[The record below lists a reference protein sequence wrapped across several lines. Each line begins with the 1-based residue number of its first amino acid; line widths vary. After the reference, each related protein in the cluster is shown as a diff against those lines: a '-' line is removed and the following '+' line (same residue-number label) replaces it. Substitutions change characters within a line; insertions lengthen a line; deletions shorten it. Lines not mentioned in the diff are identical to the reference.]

1 MPDPIESPEGGS
13 PTESTTE
20 PKKSFFSKK
29 LMALVV
35 GTAAVLG
42 SEEFGLTDW
51 TPIGRDVPAAS
62 PEGEEEVVPMTPLEV
77 KKALGPSIE
86 VIQDGCAWDLRK
98 EHEKTPEG
106 RYTYGPALN
115 FVIARDEQGLLDEV
129 RIDVG
134 EPIKDLQVT
143 FINDEGVLLRW
154 KPKSELVQ
162 PNRKAPADEVAGTPP
177 ADKVA
182 GTPLNEV
189 AVIPKGVS
197 LAIAGER
204 FSSSGA
210 PQLDMK
216 FRAIVE
222 YETASGAVGR
232 AALQYGDDK
241 GMQNLKRYE
250 LRGLKGPSE
259 GERVKHA
266 GPDGQIQCKISDS
279 GELVGMTFI
288 GMDPLISKASIL
300 VSGETH
306 RGFEDFGQQSQ
317 ELLDVAV
324 LSLVTDSSSD
334 RSVDFDIRS
343 ICQGKRIY
351 RDTNAV
357 ILLETTYG
365 GESQLFTL
373 KPFQ

>member
-35 GTAAVLG
+35 GTAAVWGSEELGITNITPLG
-42 SEEFGLTDW
+42 SEPSAT
-51 TPIGRDVPAAS
+51 S
-62 PEGEEEVVPMTPLEV
+62 PESEEEVTPKSPLEV
-77 KKALGPSIE
+77 KAALGPSIE
-86 VIQDGCAWDLRK
+86 VIQDGCAWDLRR
-98 EHEKTPEG
+98 EHEKTSEG
-106 RYTYGPALN
+106 RYTYGPDLN
-115 FVIARDEQGLLDEV
+115 FVIAKGEQGLLDEV

-162 PNRKAPADEVAGTPP
+162 PDSKAP

-197 LAIAGER
+197 LSIAGER

-365 GESQLFTL
+365 GETQLFTL